1 MRILIAEDDPVSR
14 HILNTQL
21 SKWGH
26 EVIVTTNGLDA
37 WEALN
42 APDAPLIAIL
52 DWMMPGI
59 DGVDVCRRLRQQQN
73 DSPVY
78 MILLTALSAKE
89 KVIEGLESG
98 ADDYMT
104 KPFDRH
110 ELRVRLNAGLRIVE
124 LQVSLHQRVKELE
137 QAIVERQ
144 QAEEALRNLTLT
156 DPMTSLYNYRGF
168 YTLAE
173 QAMKVARRSQQKS
186 LLVYADMDGLKQI
199 NDTLGHDTGALAL
212 QRLADIIRSS
222 FRDCDIVARIGGD
235 EFLVLAPNVSNDQS
249 DQLIERLRANID
261 AHNGRAEVEF
271 ALGLSLG
278 AVILEHDSELTL
290 HDQIAIADREMY
302 RDKQMRKNKTFS
314 GVKPPQSQGPILSVA

>member
-78 MILLTALSAKE
+78 IILLTALSAKG

-124 LQVSLHQRVKELE
+124 LQVSLHQRVK
-137 QAIVERQ
+137 
-144 QAEEALRNLTLT
+144 
-156 DPMTSLYNYRGF
+156 
-168 YTLAE
+168 
-173 QAMKVARRSQQKS
+173 
-186 LLVYADMDGLKQI
+186 
-199 NDTLGHDTGALAL
+199 
-212 QRLADIIRSS
+212 
-222 FRDCDIVARIGGD
+222 
-235 EFLVLAPNVSNDQS
+235 
-249 DQLIERLRANID
+249 
-261 AHNGRAEVEF
+261 
-271 ALGLSLG
+271 
-278 AVILEHDSELTL
+278 
-290 HDQIAIADREMY
+290 
-302 RDKQMRKNKTFS
+302 
-314 GVKPPQSQGPILSVA
+314 